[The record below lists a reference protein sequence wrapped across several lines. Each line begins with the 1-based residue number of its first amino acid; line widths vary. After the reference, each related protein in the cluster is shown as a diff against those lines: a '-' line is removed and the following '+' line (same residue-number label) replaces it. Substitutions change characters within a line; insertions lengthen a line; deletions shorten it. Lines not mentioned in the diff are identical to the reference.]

1 MGLLA
6 RLADPQPPDRLL
18 WALLSGAVAVIGLWR
33 AVRAARAGDELTG
46 VTLTGLV
53 TCLVSPIAWTH
64 HFFWVVPAVVVLI
77 DVAGGTPPARPAP
90 SRLRGPPARVA
101 AGGALLV
108 TAVFASSLIWFFAGA
123 TVKGSGVLPV
133 LGENAYL
140 LVSVALLAL
149 LPVRDVRAAAR
160 TTAPPRPAGSSPR

>member
-1 MGLLA
+1 MGLIA
-6 RLADPQPPDRLL
+6 RLADPQRPDRLL
-18 WALLSGAVAVIGLWR
+18 WAVLAAAVAVVGLGR

-64 HFFWVVPAVVVLI
+64 HFFWVVPAVVVLV
-77 DVAGGTPPARPAP
+77 DLAGATPARA
-90 SRLRGPPARVA
+90 RLAA
-101 AGGALLV
+101 AGAVLV
-108 TAVFASSLIWFFAGA
+108 STVFGSSLIWFFAGA
-123 TVKGSGVLPV
+123 TAHRAGVLPI

-140 LVSVALLAL
+140 LVSVLLLAL